1 MTIKRSLGVYDDDDS
16 TLKQAQALDPFLTI
30 IPPDILELQ
39 RAAGEDTLS
48 IEKSR
53 SRWSRAYWRL
63 AGSKPITGQEAL
75 VEHRERHGPSA
86 GIPALAAWDPTPELH
101 LWVGVVPGTS
111 ST

>member
-48 IEKSR
+48 IEKIQVALVQSLLALSR
-53 SRWSRAYWRL
+53 VKADHR
-63 AGSKPITGQEAL
+63 AGS
-75 VEHRERHGPSA
+75 A
-86 GIPALAAWDPTPELH
+86 G
-101 LWVGVVPGTS
+101 
-111 ST
+111 